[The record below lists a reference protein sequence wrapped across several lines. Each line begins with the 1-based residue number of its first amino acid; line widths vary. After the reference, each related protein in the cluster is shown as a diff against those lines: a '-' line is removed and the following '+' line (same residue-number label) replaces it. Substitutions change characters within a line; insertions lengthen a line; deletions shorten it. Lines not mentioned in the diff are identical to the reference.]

1 MSRLFSPRANG
12 GYIDVA
18 KAIEALTSGND
29 LPRRVRAAKAIFQYL
44 SENPSAVT
52 PVLPVIKNSKR
63 LSSAGFAI
71 RQ

>member
-1 MSRLFSPRANG
+1 MAENAF
-12 GYIDVA
+12 DVA
-18 KAIEALTSGND
+18 KAIESVTSGND
-29 LPRRVRAAKAIFQYL
+29 LARKERAAKAIFQYL